1 VNQTPRSV
9 LDPTIPMTLLGRA
22 DEVIDAPFAVR
33 QLAVAK
39 CRFGSSASDL
49 RHPLD
54 VRFSP
59 ESDHIAGRTPLLF
72 ASTIA
77 AVDFPFDCGVR

>member
-22 DEVIDAPFAVR
+22 DEVIECTIRSAAI
-33 QLAVAK
+33 
-39 CRFGSSASDL
+39 GSCEVSL
-49 RHPLD
+49 RVIS
-54 VRFSP
+54 VRFAASTRCRLPP